1 MRACLFVVLTSALSA
16 CAEKEPD
23 ERPNLTQREKD
34 SIVAGSRI
42 PGARAVKKAMS
53 SADSASARQAQ
64 LDSAE
69 REP

>member
-16 CAEKEPD
+16 CGEKGPD
-23 ERPNLTQREKD
+23 ERADLTQREKD

-53 SADSASARQAQ
+53 SADSASARQAR